1 MTPNMKTTPLAILL
15 AVATFLPPVL
25 AAGFIT
31 ACDAN
36 AVEILTIEVD
46 RLQTENDTLRA
57 AARLCAVAPLDAPQ
71 SDDVAFREQ
80 GPPWTKYIPVAEKQ
94 STVSEIMAACPAK
107 NITISTSG
115 YDPDITTSAGQVM
128 GVHYSYVGGA
138 AQRKCLDDEMA
149 KRKAVNI

>member
-1 MTPNMKTTPLAILL
+1 MKTTPLAILL

-25 AAGFIT
+25 AVGLMP
-31 ACDAN
+31 ACDN
-36 AVEILTIEVD
+36 NIDDAVEILTIEVNH
-46 RLQTENDTLRA
+46 LQAENDALRA
-57 AARLCAVAPLDAPQ
+57 AARLSAVAPPDASQ

-80 GPPWTKYIPVAEKQ
+80 GPPWTKYIPAAEKQ
-94 STVSEIMAACPAK
+94 STISEIMAACPAK

-149 KRKAVNI
+149 KRKAVSL